1 MLGNWNYT
9 NYTKAIVPL
18 ALAVGALLV
27 SWVDAGELN
36 KAELQNVIWLGI
48 AALLV
53 FLAPNVPS
61 TAVEKGVDLPN
72 DPNRRQEPPKQTGDP
87 NAAPYPA
94 PGPRGPLAETP
105 EEKPPTVTQPQR
117 RRRRTP
123 KAPPE

>member
-61 TAVEKGVDLPN
+61 TAVE
-72 DPNRRQEPPKQTGDP
+72 
-87 NAAPYPA
+87 
-94 PGPRGPLAETP
+94 
-105 EEKPPTVTQPQR
+105 
-117 RRRRTP
+117 
-123 KAPPE
+123 